1 MMKFSLPF
9 NASLAF
15 SYIRVFIGISQPS
28 LGQEKDKNKKG
39 KKKRKERRRR
49 KK

>member
-39 KKKRKERRRR
+39 KNKKRK
-49 KK
+49 KKMT